1 MGTLRYCRAV
11 HLTSWHLHAF
21 LHTSELSTTCTLK
34 WILLGPLVH
43 WKKKKMPLY
52 SSTRAMN
59 ALPWRWSDFT
69 ILSHPFVWGSLL
81 PFLLLSLPLSQSRQ
95 AKLLPSRAHCKK
107 RDPMTHTGLWGECC
121 RWYTLHQTQTLW
133 YTDVMLDSRKDIK
146 TLILFCSICT
156 VSIHCS
162 LQFSTATFWTNQ
174 RFYWIKVSSNG
185 WFKGITS
192 VLFATAFSK

>member
-1 MGTLRYCRAV
+1 MRSCIRQ
-11 HLTSWHLHAF
+11 SWAQHVLWNEFCWA
-21 LHTSELSTTCTLK
+21 
-34 WILLGPLVH
+34 PLFIGRR
-43 WKKKKMPLY
+43 KKMPLY
-52 SSTRAMN
+52 SST
-59 ALPWRWSDFT
+59 RWSDFT

-81 PFLLLSLPLSQSRQ
+81 PFLLLSLPRSQSRQ